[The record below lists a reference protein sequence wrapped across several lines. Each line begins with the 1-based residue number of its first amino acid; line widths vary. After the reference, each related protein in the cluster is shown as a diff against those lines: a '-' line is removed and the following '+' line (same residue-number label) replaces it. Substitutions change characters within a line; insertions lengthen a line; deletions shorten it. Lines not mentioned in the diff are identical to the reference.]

1 MDAEDATRC
10 GASLSLRIISA
21 RLPLSDSPAYCAV
34 DIGAESGRVLV
45 GRLRDGAVELEEAH
59 RFLNRP
65 VRLPDGLRWDLLH
78 LFTQALLGLG
88 AAAGRAPGLRGVAV
102 DTWAVDYALVDERRR
117 ALGLPFH
124 YRDPRTEGMVERAFA
139 RVPAA
144 ELYAV
149 TGIQTLPINTVFQ
162 LLADEGSAAL
172 SVAQRIAL
180 VPDLLSLWMSGE
192 LANERT
198 VASSTG
204 LLDART
210 GAWAGG
216 LIERL
221 GLPAR
226 IFGELVDPG
235 TVLGPLLA
243 HHELGAIPVIATA
256 AHDTAAAFAAAPIAD
271 EGAAI
276 LSSGTWSLLGLELPA
291 PVLSDVARAAN
302 LANERGI
309 EGTTRLLKNVMGLWL
324 VQECRRAWGQ
334 QRSYPELMQLAAAVA
349 DDDVALFDPDDP
361 AFLAPG
367 DMPARIAA
375 ATARSGERMS
385 AEAGCV
391 IRSILVSLAC
401 KYRHVLD
408 QLEQATGRSVTCLH
422 VIGGGARNALL
433 CGLTADLTG
442 RPVKAG
448 PVEATALGNV
458 LVQARATGELG
469 SMADLRAV
477 AAASSAPIVHEPGAD
492 RDRADAIYRRFL
504 AVTGLPALNL
514 VPGASP

>member
-1 MDAEDATRC
+1 MAADA
-10 GASLSLRIISA
+10 
-21 RLPLSDSPAYCAV
+21 PAYAAV
-34 DIGAESGRVLV
+34 DIGAESGRVLI
-45 GRLRDGAVELEEAH
+45 GRLRGGAVELEEAH
-59 RFLNRP
+59 RFPNRP
-65 VRLPDGLRWDLLH
+65 VRLPDGLHWNLLH
-78 LFTQALLGLG
+78 LFTESLLGLG
-88 AAAGRAPGLRGVAV
+88 AATERVARLRGVAV
-102 DTWAVDYALVDERRR
+102 DTWAVDYALLDERRR
-117 ALGLPFH
+117 VLGLPFH
-124 YRDPRTEGMVERAFA
+124 YRDPRTEGMVDRAFA

-172 SVAQRIAL
+172 SAAQRIAL
-180 VPDLLSLWMSGE
+180 VPDLLALWLSGE

-204 LLDART
+204 LLDARS
-210 GAWAGG
+210 GQWARE
-216 LIERL
+216 LIDRL
-221 GLPAR
+221 GLPQR
-226 IFGELVDPG
+226 IFGDLVDPG

-243 HHELGAIPVIATA
+243 HHDLGPVPVIATA
-256 AHDTAAAFAAAPIAD
+256 AHDTAAAFAAAPVAD
-271 EGAAI
+271 AGAAI

-291 PVLSDVARAAN
+291 PVLGDAARAAN
-302 LANERGI
+302 LTNERGI

-324 VQECRRAWGQ
+324 VQECRRTWAAHGEDLSYEGLMRLAGQ
-334 QRSYPELMQLAAAVA
+334 AA

-367 DMPARIAA
+367 DMPGRIAA
-375 ATARSGERMS
+375 AVARSGQRMRTDP
-385 AEAGCV
+385 GCV

-401 KYRHVLD
+401 RYRHVLEA
-408 QLEQATGRSVTCLH
+408 LEHVTGRHVTCLH

-433 CGLTADLTG
+433 CRLTADLTG

-469 SMADLRAV
+469 SLADMRAV
-477 AAASSAPIVHEPGAD
+477 AAASTAPVVHEPHPD
-492 RDRADAIYRRFL
+492 RDRADATYRRFL
-504 AVTGLPALNL
+504 AVTGLPALTL
-514 VPGASP
+514 VPGA